1 MLAIKKYFFAFHSYA
16 IIIHLI
22 SDTFMLKLCNSST
35 TLNYFSYFSLFSNVL
50 IYFKTEAVLIY
61 CRYSSRLREVV
72 LLIKP
77 LGWHSLFIFIFFH
90 RTMASSSPVLLNLC
104 VSKWILPNHC
114 YCIYILRLMY
124 LIKAH
129 YSELTIWFIG
139 KFLKISITS

>member
-77 LGWHSLFIFIFFH
+77 LGWHSLFIFVFFH
-90 RTMASSSPVLLNLC
+90 RTMASRSPVLLKLC
-104 VSKWILPNHC
+104 VSKWILPSHC
-114 YCIYILRLMY
+114 YCIYILWLMY